1 MPPPGEP
8 RTYDARMPDLPSG
21 TVTFAFTDVE
31 DSTALLLKLGDLYG
45 DTLAEHRRIVREAF
59 SAEGVEIDT
68 QGDAFF
74 FAFPRAHDAVAAA
87 AEVQLAHAAFDW
99 PHGAVVRVRVGLH
112 TGEPHVGEEGYLGLD
127 VVRAAR
133 ICTAARGGQVL
144 LSEATR
150 ALVTSLP
157 AGAEIVPRGE
167 RQLKG
172 IDEPE
177 RIFELEIEGAPVP
190 EEDETE
196 EPAAAVAKP
205 DLDGLGDKLAATI
218 EQQVARRLESVIKR
232 FEPDEAPVGDDDSV
246 ETLASRSAS
255 LEETISKR
263 VAAALRSTGIPDDA
277 V

>member
-232 FEPDEAPVGDDDSV
+232 FEPEEAPVGDDDSV

>member
-1 MPPPGEP
+1 
-8 RTYDARMPDLPSG
+8 MPDLPSG

-172 IDEPE
+172 IEEPE

-232 FEPDEAPVGDDDSV
+232 FEPEEAPVGDDDSV

-263 VAAALRSTGIPDDA
+263 VAAALRTKGITNDA